1 MRARFVAA
9 FIPTFVCFDACVC
22 VPVHCV
28 CVTLFALLCV
38 FILVVLHTY
47 VVGGERAGLM
57 FVCSIR
63 AGIRNIIDEVTG
75 GDKTFPRLKIGI
87 GRPSSPDVPVYE
99 HVLTKFKDD
108 EVAALENDT
117 WHDACDAVR
126 NVLANG
132 LEKAMTA
139 VNNNNK
145 K

>member
-1 MRARFVAA
+1 M
-9 FIPTFVCFDACVC
+9 CVGC
-22 VPVHCV
+22 V
-28 CVTLFALLCV
+28 LSYD
-38 FILVVLHTY
+38 IL
-47 VVGGERAGLM
+47 
-57 FVCSIR
+57 R

-75 GDKTFPRLKIGI
+75 GDKTFPRLKVGI
-87 GRPSSPDVPVYE
+87 GRPPADVPVYD

-108 EVAALENDT
+108 EVAALDNAT

-139 VNNNNK
+139 VNNK